1 MEIGR
6 LISLLEL
13 IESFLRLVSSKP
25 MESGNLI
32 SLLKFAFSSSN
43 DLKKK
48 KENKNGNYALLGV
61 LSCESF
67 VEVMG

>member
-48 KENKNGNYALLGV
+48 KREQKWELCFVGSVV
-61 LSCESF
+61 L
-67 VEVMG
+67 